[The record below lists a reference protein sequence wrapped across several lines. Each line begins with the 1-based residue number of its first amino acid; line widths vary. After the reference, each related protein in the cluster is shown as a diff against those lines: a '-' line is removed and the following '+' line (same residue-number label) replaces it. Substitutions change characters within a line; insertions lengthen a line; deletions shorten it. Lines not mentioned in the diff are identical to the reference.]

1 MGTRVMRLIMKQPH
15 YGFLGVRLK
24 TTSSQ
29 YVASRARDPTFE
41 KLMDKYKNLVKVVAV
56 QDLILANP
64 SDPAVSVDF
73 LSRLSQKLHL
83 NRGAVAFLRKY
94 PHIFHIYHDP
104 TKGQTR
110 CTLTDTAFRI
120 SEEEAEAI
128 NASLPLVVDRLV
140 RLLSMSTSK
149 MLPLRGIFKVF
160 RELGL
165 PDDFEQSVISKN
177 SHLFQLCDAHEPNT
191 HNLKLV
197 GEISDKFVAAVE
209 NWRVEEYCKEGCS
222 VDRAELQFSFK
233 HGYPPGM
240 RLKKNFRAKVKEWQ
254 KLPYVGPYDEV
265 TEKKRLSKAG
275 MKVGEKR
282 AVAIV
287 HEFLNLTVEKMVEVE
302 KISHFRKLYGFDLNI
317 RDLFLD
323 HPGMFY
329 LSTKGKRHTVFLRE
343 AYEKGCLIHPNPVY
357 NARRKLLDL
366 VVLGRHD
373 MFTGDSKMKS
383 IANTMQSQLVC
394 SGCRSILLYPRG
406 ASNVCCALCNIITP
420 VPPPGTEMAQLI
432 CGGCRTLLMHTSG
445 ATSVRCSCCHTVNL
459 APAANQ
465 FAHINCGNCRTT
477 LMYPYGAPSVKCAVC
492 QFVTNVMG
500 NARVPIPVHR
510 PSTSA
515 SMPHS
520 QSQTVV
526 VENPMSVDESGKLV
540 SNVVV
545 GVTTGKK

>member
-1 MGTRVMRLIMKQPH
+1 MGTQFTRLIMEQPH
-15 YGFLGVRLK
+15 YRFFAVRLK

-41 KLMDKYKNLVKVVAV
+41 KLMDKYKNFVKVIAV

-64 SDPAVSVDF
+64 NDPAVSVDF

-94 PHIFHIYHDP
+94 PHIFHIFHDP
-104 TKGQTR
+104 IKAKTFCR
-110 CTLTDTAFRI
+110 LTDAAIQI
-120 SEEEAEAI
+120 SKEEAEAI

-140 RLLSMSTSK
+140 RLLSISTSK
-149 MLPLRGIFKVF
+149 MLPLRAIFKAG

-165 PDDFEQSVISKN
+165 PDDFEESVISKN

-222 VDRAELQFSFK
+222 VDRAELQFSFQ

-240 RLKKNFRAKVKEWQ
+240 RLRKNFRAKVKDWQ
-254 KLPYVGPYDEV
+254 KLPYVGPYDEF

-275 MKVGEKR
+275 MMVGEKR

-287 HEFLNLTVEKMVEVE
+287 HEFLNLTVERMVEVE
-302 KISHFRKLYGFDLNI
+302 KISHFRKWFGFDLNI

-343 AYEKGCLIHPNPVY
+343 AYERGCLIHPNPVY

-373 MFTGDSKMKS
+373 MCTGDSKLRN
-383 IANTMQSQLVC
+383 IANSKE
-394 SGCRSILLYPRG
+394 
-406 ASNVCCALCNIITP
+406 
-420 VPPPGTEMAQLI
+420 TEFLEQYN
-432 CGGCRTLLMHTSG
+432 GETSD
-445 ATSVRCSCCHTVNL
+445 S
-459 APAANQ
+459 
-465 FAHINCGNCRTT
+465 
-477 LMYPYGAPSVKCAVC
+477 
-492 QFVTNVMG
+492 
-500 NARVPIPVHR
+500 
-510 PSTSA
+510 
-515 SMPHS
+515 
-520 QSQTVV
+520 
-526 VENPMSVDESGKLV
+526 D
-540 SNVVV
+540 
-545 GVTTGKK
+545 